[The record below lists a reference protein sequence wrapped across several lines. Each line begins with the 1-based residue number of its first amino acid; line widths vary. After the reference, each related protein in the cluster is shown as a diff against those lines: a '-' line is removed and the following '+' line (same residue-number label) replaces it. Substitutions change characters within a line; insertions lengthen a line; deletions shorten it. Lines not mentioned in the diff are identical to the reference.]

1 MKIYIASAFTE
12 KEHVAQLFKRAK
24 DLGFQVAGDW
34 TLHKLVKP
42 YEENQEIAKQYA
54 QEDLISVQNCD
65 IFILVSNQEGSTGAH
80 VEFGAALAIAKEKG
94 KPKIYVVGDYP
105 SRSLFYFHPLVSVR
119 KDVEQV
125 FQELK
130 GNNSFKSAKYFSSM
144 VKIGIIGG
152 SGLDDPKLLENYE
165 IIDIVTPYGHPSSS
179 ITQGKLNGVDVAI
192 LARHGKKHQI
202 MPSNVNY
209 RANLWA
215 LKELGCTH
223 IIATTAVGS
232 LREDIAP
239 GHLVFPDQFIDR
251 TTKRA
256 QTFYDTNK
264 VCHIPMGEPFC
275 PQLRLLFSQVADQQ
289 NIVAHRSATV
299 ITIEGPRFSTK
310 AESHMFRSWN
320 AHIINMS
327 TVPEV
332 VLAREVGLCYASIA
346 MSTDYDCWRESTE
359 AVTLEEVLRVMH
371 ENTEKVKSLLKE
383 LIPKI
388 RYTECSCKEM
398 IKASVIG

>member
-1 MKIYIASAFTE
+1 
-12 KEHVAQLFKRAK
+12 
-24 DLGFQVAGDW
+24 
-34 TLHKLVKP
+34 
-42 YEENQEIAKQYA
+42 
-54 QEDLISVQNCD
+54 
-65 IFILVSNQEGSTGAH
+65 
-80 VEFGAALAIAKEKG
+80 
-94 KPKIYVVGDYP
+94 
-105 SRSLFYFHPLVSVR
+105 
-119 KDVEQV
+119 
-125 FQELK
+125 
-130 GNNSFKSAKYFSSM
+130 M

-165 IIDIVTPYGHPSSS
+165 IIDIHTPYGPPSSS
-179 ITQGKLNGVDVAI
+179 IIQGKLSGVDVAI

-209 RANLWA
+209 RANIWA

-251 TTKRA
+251 TTKRH

-275 PQLRLLFSQVADQQ
+275 PKLRALLSQAADAQKV
-289 NIVAHRSATV
+289 IAHRSGTV
-299 ITIEGPRFSTK
+299 VTIEGPRFSTK
-310 AESHMFRSWN
+310 AESHMFRAWG

-332 VLAREVGLCYASIA
+332 VLAREAGLCYASIA
-346 MSTDYDCWRESTE
+346 MSTDYDCFMDTREP
-359 AVTLEEVLRVMH
+359 VTLE
-371 ENTEKVKSLLKE
+371 
-383 LIPKI
+383 
-388 RYTECSCKEM
+388 
-398 IKASVIG
+398 

>member
-1 MKIYIASAFTE
+1 
-12 KEHVAQLFKRAK
+12 
-24 DLGFQVAGDW
+24 
-34 TLHKLVKP
+34 
-42 YEENQEIAKQYA
+42 
-54 QEDLISVQNCD
+54 
-65 IFILVSNQEGSTGAH
+65 
-80 VEFGAALAIAKEKG
+80 
-94 KPKIYVVGDYP
+94 
-105 SRSLFYFHPLVSVR
+105 
-119 KDVEQV
+119 
-125 FQELK
+125 
-130 GNNSFKSAKYFSSM
+130 M

-165 IIDIVTPYGHPSSS
+165 IVDMLTPYGHPSSS
-179 ITQGKLNGVDVAI
+179 ITQGKLSGVDVAI

-209 RANLWA
+209 RANIWA
-215 LKELGCTH
+215 LKELACTH

-232 LREDIAP
+232 LQENIAP

-256 QTFYDTNK
+256 QSFYDTNK

-275 PQLRLLFSQVADQQ
+275 PKLRTHLAQIAEQQQLKF
-289 NIVAHRSATV
+289 HPKGTV
-299 ITIEGPRFSTK
+299 VTIEGPRFSTK
-310 AESHMFRSWN
+310 AESHMFRLWG

-332 VLAREVGLCYASIA
+332 VLAREAGLCYASIA

-371 ENTEKVKSLLKE
+371 ENAEKVKSLLKE
-383 LIPKI
+383 LIPRI
-388 RYTECSCKEM
+388 QHTECACKEM
-398 IKASVIG
+398 IKTSIIG